1 MKPYPS
7 DFGAAIRE
15 EAVREILAE
24 GYAEYGDQEFD
35 DRTETLRF
43 KRAVNRRVRQKLT
56 GKRDSQVFRD
66 MTDWHCRQL
75 DSSV

>member
-1 MKPYPS
+1 MKPYPG

-43 KRAVNRRVRQKLT
+43 KRAVNRRVRQKLI
-56 GKRDSQVFRD
+56 GERDSEALHD
-66 MTDWHCRQL
+66 MLNWYCQEEE
-75 DSSV
+75 